1 MLDFQKDSNN
11 FDNLSQ
17 EQDSNGCENLND
29 QYSQETEYSNQNNEY
44 LTTSVQ
50 NSSIKRST
58 VILCAVFA
66 VAGGAIFFMIKKGAP
81 QSASAATP
89 QGVVSEIDLA
99 IAKLSGMKAE
109 IFNQIDGI
117 AKKFDEFS
125 NFQQIPVDQLKIN
138 PFKSKAYGF
147 TNAKSDS
154 SEYSTSY
161 TGSLKLDSIMQSGN
175 ESFCMIDDKILFI
188 GDTIGGY
195 KVIQIG
201 KDFVNLDNGYETKT
215 LKINMP

>member
-11 FDNLSQ
+11 FDNQSQ
-17 EQDSNGCENLND
+17 EQNSNGYDNLNNE
-29 QYSQETEYSNQNNEY
+29 YSQEPQGFDQGGEF

-50 NSSIKRST
+50 NSSVKRST
-58 VILCAVFA
+58 IILCAVFA
-66 VAGGAIFFMIKKGAP
+66 VAGGSIFFMIKKGAP

-89 QGVVSEIDLA
+89 KGAVSEIDMA
-99 IAKLSGMKAE
+99 IAKLSGIKAE

-125 NFQQIPVDQLKIN
+125 NFQQIPVNSLKLN
-138 PFKSKAYGF
+138 PFKSSGLGYANSNF
-147 TNAKSDS
+147 DN
-154 SEYSTSY
+154 SEYSASY

-175 ESFCMIDDKILFI
+175 ESFCMIDDKILFV
-188 GDTIGGY
+188 GDTVGGY
-195 KVIQIG
+195 KVLQIG
-201 KDFVNLDNGYETKT
+201 KDFVNLDNGYDTKT